1 MMNLAIKFVKEVR
14 EVLPTDYNYVVITNE
29 HKPSVTSSDIYELD
43 DLAGLEDEDLK
54 DLVADALWWDFVYE
68 YAKH

>member
-1 MMNLAIKFVKEVR
+1 MNLAIKFVKEVR

-43 DLAGLEDEDLK
+43 DLAGLDDEDLK

>member
-1 MMNLAIKFVKEVR
+1 MNLAIKFVKEVR

-54 DLVADALWWDFVYE
+54 DLVADALWWEIGRAHV
-68 YAKH
+68 

>member
-1 MMNLAIKFVKEVR
+1 MNLAIKFVKEVR

-43 DLAGLEDEDLK
+43 DLAGLEDEDLQ

>member
-1 MMNLAIKFVKEVR
+1 MNLAIKFVKEVR

-54 DLVADALWWDFVYE
+54 DLVADALWWDLVYE

>member
-1 MMNLAIKFVKEVR
+1 MNLVIKFVKEVR

-43 DLAGLEDEDLK
+43 DLAGLDDEDLK

>member
-1 MMNLAIKFVKEVR
+1 MNLAIKFVKEVR

>member
-1 MMNLAIKFVKEVR
+1 MNLAIKFVKGVR

-43 DLAGLEDEDLK
+43 DLAGLDDEDLK

>member
-1 MMNLAIKFVKEVR
+1 MNLAIKFVKEVR
-14 EVLPTDYNYVVITNE
+14 DVLPTDYNYVVITNE

-43 DLAGLEDEDLK
+43 DLAGLDDEDLK

>member
-1 MMNLAIKFVKEVR
+1 MNLAIKFVKEVR
-14 EVLPTDYNYVVITNE
+14 DVLPTDYNYVVITNE

>member
-1 MMNLAIKFVKEVR
+1 MNIADKFAKEVR
-14 EVLPTDYNYVVITNE
+14 EVLPTDYKYVVITNE
-29 HKPSVTSSDIYELD
+29 HKPSVTSSDIYDLD
-43 DLAGLEDEDLK
+43 DLAGLDDEDLM

>member
-1 MMNLAIKFVKEVR
+1 MNLAIKFVNEVR

>member
-1 MMNLAIKFVKEVR
+1 MNLAIKFVKEVR

-43 DLAGLEDEDLK
+43 DLANLDDEDLK